1 MDIKKLVNKIV
12 KKYNTNNPFD
22 ICKEMNIIVVETT
35 LGKKTRGFYQY
46 LKRNHVIYLDSDLE
60 YEEKKMVLAH
70 ELGHALMHKKINAI
84 FLDTRTFLKTSY
96 YEKDA
101 DTFATML
108 LISDED
114 LLEYINYEY
123 TIRNIANMYGCS
135 QELIKLRLKY
145 LDKDKI
151 KSIYS

>member
-22 ICKEMNIIVVETT
+22 ICKEMNIIVIETT

-70 ELGHALMHKKINAI
+70 EL
-84 FLDTRTFLKTSY
+84 DTH
-96 YEKDA
+96 
-101 DTFATML
+101 
-108 LISDED
+108 
-114 LLEYINYEY
+114 
-123 TIRNIANMYGCS
+123 
-135 QELIKLRLKY
+135 
-145 LDKDKI
+145 
-151 KSIYS
+151 